1 MARVVYREHEG
12 GKAYWMALAGFG
24 ALIAAGLASAYY
36 MEHNG
41 HIVTGMD
48 NQVVWGM
55 PHVFA
60 VFLIVA
66 ASGALNVASVSSV
79 FGREVYKPMARLSA
93 LLALALLAS
102 GLIVLVLDLGRPE
115 RLIVAMTTYNFS
127 SIFAWNIFLYT
138 GFMVIVGAYL
148 LTMMGTGLDKFSKP
162 VGLAAFIWRLA
173 LTTGTGSIFGW
184 LIAREAY
191 DAAVLAPLFVAMSL
205 ALGLAVFLLVVMAL
219 FGTGENAPGPEL
231 RTRLGRLLGIFIAAV
246 LYFTIVQHLTNLYAA
261 EHKSIERFVLWEG
274 GVITRLF
281 WQFQIFLGALVPL
294 ALIFLGP
301 STLGRGRLALAAVL
315 VILGGLSQLYVI
327 IIGGQ
332 SFPMVLFPGM
342 IETSSFFDGATTVYR
357 PSLPEIM
364 LGVGG
369 MALAIAITLVAV
381 KILRILPTTLA
392 DAGTH
397 T

>member
-1 MARVVYREHEG
+1 MARVVYREHDAG
-12 GKAYWMALAGFG
+12 NRFWLALAGLG

-41 HIVTGMD
+41 HVVTGMD

-148 LTMMGTGLDKFSKP
+148 LTMMGTGLEKFSKP
-162 VGLAAFIWRLA
+162 MGLAAFLWRLA

-184 LIAREAY
+184 LIGREAY

-205 ALGLAVFLLVVMAL
+205 SLGLAVFILVVMAL
-219 FGTGENAPGPEL
+219 FGRGETAPGPEL
-231 RTRLGRLLGIFIAAV
+231 LTRLGRLMGIFIAAV
-246 LYFTIVQHLTNLYAA
+246 LYFTVVQHLTNLYAA
-261 EHKSIERFVLWEG
+261 EHKTIERFILWDG

-281 WQFQIFLGALVPL
+281 WLAQIFLGALVPL

-301 STLGRGRLALAAVL
+301 KTLGRGRLALAAAL
-315 VILGGLSQLYVI
+315 VIFGGLAQLYVI

-332 SFPMVLFPGM
+332 SAPMVLFPGM
-342 IETSSFFDGATTVYR
+342 VETSSFFDGLRTIYVPT
-357 PSLPEIM
+357 LPEFL
-364 LGVGG
+364 LGMGG
-369 MALAIAITLVAV
+369 VALALTITLVGV
-381 KILRILPTTLA
+381 RVLRILPTTLA
-392 DAGTH
+392 DAETQ

>member
-12 GKAYWMALAGFG
+12 GNRFWMALAGFG

-41 HIVTGMD
+41 HVVTGMD
-48 NQVVWGM
+48 NQVVWGL

-148 LTMMGTGLDKFSKP
+148 LTMMGTGLDQYSKP
-162 VGLAAFIWRLA
+162 MGLAAFIWRLA

-184 LIAREAY
+184 LIGREAY
-191 DAAVLAPLFVAMSL
+191 DAAVLAPLFVAISL
-205 ALGLAVFLLVVMAL
+205 AVGLAVFLLVVMAL
-219 FGTGENAPGPEL
+219 FGTGPNAPGPEL
-231 RTRLGRLLGIFIAAV
+231 RTRLGRLLGIFIGAV

-261 EHKSIERFVLWEG
+261 EHKSIERFILWDG
-274 GVITRLF
+274 GVITRVF
-281 WQFQIFLGALVPL
+281 WQGQIFLGAIVPL
-294 ALIFLGP
+294 AMIFLGP
-301 STLGRGRLALAAVL
+301 KILSRGRLALAAAF
-315 VILGGLSQLYVI
+315 VILGGLAQLYVI

-332 SFPMVLFPGM
+332 SAPLVLFPGM
-342 IETSSFFDGATTVYR
+342 IETSSFFDGSTTIYV
-357 PSLPEIM
+357 PTLPEFL
-364 LGVGG
+364 LGLGG
-369 MALAIAITLVAV
+369 VALALTITLIGVRV
-381 KILRILPTTLA
+381 LRILPTTLA
-392 DAGTH
+392 DAETQ

>member
-1 MARVVYREHEG
+1 
-12 GKAYWMALAGFG
+12 
-24 ALIAAGLASAYY
+24 
-36 MEHNG
+36 
-41 HIVTGMD
+41 
-48 NQVVWGM
+48 VVWGM

-79 FGREVYKPMARLSA
+79 FGREIYKPMARLSA

-148 LTMMGTGLDKFSKP
+148 LTMMGTGLEKFSKP
-162 VGLAAFIWRLA
+162 MGLAAFLWRLA

-184 LIAREAY
+184 LIGREAY

-205 ALGLAVFLLVVMAL
+205 SIGLAVFILVVMAL
-219 FGTGENAPGPEL
+219 FGRGETAPGPEL
-231 RTRLGRLLGIFIAAV
+231 LTRLGRLMGIFIAAV

-261 EHKSIERFVLWEG
+261 EHKSIERFILWDG

-281 WQFQIFLGALVPL
+281 WLAQIFLGALVPL
-294 ALIFLGP
+294 AMIFLG
-301 STLGRGRLALAAVL
+301 SKTLGRGRLALAAAL
-315 VILGGLSQLYVI
+315 VIFGGLAQLYVI

-332 SFPMVLFPGM
+332 SAPMVLFPGM
-342 IETSSFFDGATTVYR
+342 VETSSFFDGVRTIYVPT
-357 PSLPEIM
+357 LPEFL
-364 LGVGG
+364 LGMGG
-369 MALAIAITLVAV
+369 VALALTITLVGV
-381 KILRILPTTLA
+381 RVLRILPTTLA
-392 DAGTH
+392 DAETQ